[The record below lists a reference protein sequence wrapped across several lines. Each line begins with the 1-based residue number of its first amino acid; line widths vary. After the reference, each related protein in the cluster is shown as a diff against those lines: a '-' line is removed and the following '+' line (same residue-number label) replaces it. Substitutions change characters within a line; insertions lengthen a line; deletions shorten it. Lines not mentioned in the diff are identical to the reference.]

1 MENMNEQIE
10 KFINDFVNEAIEKSD
25 TYADAILYVN
35 KIVSLTELGQVIK
48 KAIQDKIGECA
59 LNSKIN

>member
-1 MENMNEQIE
+1 MNEQIE
-10 KFINDFVNEAIEKSD
+10 KFINDFVNETIEKSD

-35 KIVSLTELGQVIK
+35 KIASLTELGQVIK
-48 KAIQDKIGECA
+48 KAIQDKIGEQA

>member
-25 TYADAILYVN
+25 TYVDAILYVN
-35 KIVSLTELGQVIK
+35 KIASLTELGQVIK
-48 KAIQDKIGECA
+48 KSYSRQ
-59 LNSKIN
+59 NR

>member
-1 MENMNEQIE
+1 MNEQIE

-35 KIVSLTELGQVIK
+35 KIASLTELGQVIK
-48 KAIQDKIGECA
+48 KAIQDKIDECA

>member
-1 MENMNEQIE
+1 MNEQIE

-35 KIVSLTELGQVIK
+35 KIASLTELGQVIK
-48 KAIQDKIGECA
+48 KAIQDKICEFA

>member
-1 MENMNEQIE
+1 MNEQIE
-10 KFINDFVNEAIEKSD
+10 KFINDFVKEAIEKSD

-35 KIVSLTELGQVIK
+35 KIASLTELGQVIK
-48 KAIQDKIGECA
+48 KAIQDKIGEYA